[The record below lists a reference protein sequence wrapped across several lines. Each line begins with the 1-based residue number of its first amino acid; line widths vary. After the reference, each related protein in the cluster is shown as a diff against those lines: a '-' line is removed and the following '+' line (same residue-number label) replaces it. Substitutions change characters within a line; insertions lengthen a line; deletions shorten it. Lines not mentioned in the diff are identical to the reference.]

1 MENHSPMRIENHIL
15 KTELLDIEQ
24 LTPLQGGLKKLSD
37 ENFNKLRQSLIDK
50 GFQFTVHVWES
61 GGVTYIIDG
70 HQRVHVMKQMRKGG
84 WEIPA
89 ITCSFVKAAT
99 YHEAKELILYSVSQ
113 FGKLDREGFTD
124 FTNGEDFDLGK
135 FDLPDFQIE
144 LPEFSMGEDSP
155 DDDSA
160 YTRKIDTPVYEP
172 KSDHPP
178 ELSVMYDR
186 GKTEALIAEISDAPI
201 PANVKDFL
209 KSAAQRHTVFNYQL
223 IAEYY
228 AHASPEV
235 QRLMEASALVIID
248 FNKAMEDGFI
258 TLTNELAEI
267 YQEGAGDDD
276 DDTLTAR

>member
-99 YHEAKELILYSVSQ
+99 YHEAKELILYSISQ
-113 FGKLDREGFTD
+113 YGKVDQEGWTEFTM
-124 FTNGEDFDLGK
+124 GEDFDFSR
-135 FDLPDFQIE
+135 FDIPSFTIDMPIDWDSDLHKSQSDFDSVESNIDGITATVKVKCPQDLAGNVRAAIND
-144 LPEFSMGEDSP
+144 LIDSMDWEE
-155 DDDSA
+155 
-160 YTRKIDTPVYEP
+160 V
-172 KSDHPP
+172 
-178 ELSVMYDR
+178 
-186 GKTEALIAEISDAPI
+186 
-201 PANVKDFL
+201 
-209 KSAAQRHTVFNYQL
+209 TV
-223 IAEYY
+223 A
-228 AHASPEV
+228 
-235 QRLMEASALVIID
+235 
-248 FNKAMEDGFI
+248 
-258 TLTNELAEI
+258 
-267 YQEGAGDDD
+267 
-276 DDTLTAR
+276 